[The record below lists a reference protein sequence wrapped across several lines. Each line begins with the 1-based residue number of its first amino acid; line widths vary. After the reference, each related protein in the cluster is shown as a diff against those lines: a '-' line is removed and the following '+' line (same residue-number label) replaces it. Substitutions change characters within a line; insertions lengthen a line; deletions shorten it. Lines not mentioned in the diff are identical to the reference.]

1 MSSTSFKGACVTC
14 LLFCRQQPQQLVSI
28 MSQSEWDS
36 HFRSLRIL
44 QILQQQKMPRAAS
57 PPAACLNNVSLNVSM
72 SHSSLSSSLS
82 QFVSK
87 LWNCLIQ
94 FNKIFL
100 QFWNVDISQGYADT
114 KQVHLQMNIDLMI
127 RGYIWFGLVSL
138 VNGGSKRIWSISS
151 DLFHRYNLQVLSHN
165 QRRLWLSD
173 KDLLEGALFIFGLC
187 TALWISNND
196 FDKDC
201 VGIN

>member
-1 MSSTSFKGACVTC
+1 MFFLHVLTVCVCWDFPWLKIMQTNRTLKFEQIHKSKCVHSLNTISSIMSFLFLFFFTSSSYKFQNLELFNVKYRDQGRCVTC

-100 QFWNVDISQGYADT
+100 QIWNVGISQGYADT
-114 KQVHLQMNIDLMI
+114 KQV
-127 RGYIWFGLVSL
+127 F
-138 VNGGSKRIWSISS
+138 
-151 DLFHRYNLQVLSHN
+151 
-165 QRRLWLSD
+165 
-173 KDLLEGALFIFGLC
+173 
-187 TALWISNND
+187 SNEYR
-196 FDKDC
+196 FDD
-201 VGIN
+201 

>member
-1 MSSTSFKGACVTC
+1 MSSTRIKGACVTC

-44 QILQQQKMPRAAS
+44 RILQQKMPTAAS
-57 PPAACLNNVSLNVSM
+57 PPAACLNNVLLNVSM

-82 QFVSK
+82 QFLSK

-196 FDKDC
+196 FDKDS
-201 VGIN
+201 VEIN